1 MYDNDDSGYISKDE
15 LAHVLGVCTYL
26 CLSLSNVCV
35 IWSAFLCNSSIL
47 LALVCL
53 KSTLNMFVIE
63 VYVTYGIFILE
74 ANINL
79 ILAKQALPEDYLPQD
94 ISHVKMDE
102 LFEHIDTDSD
112 GRISFQEFRTALHL
126 QDAILSHFRSSGG
139 QDMQCS

>member
-1 MYDNDDSGYISKDE
+1 
-15 LAHVLGVCTYL
+15 
-26 CLSLSNVCV
+26 
-35 IWSAFLCNSSIL
+35 
-47 LALVCL
+47 
-53 KSTLNMFVIE
+53 MFVIE